1 MTAEG
6 SFAQLHELLRGLEQ
20 MPTSLWLEGL
30 RIERG
35 KDAEAPLKGEV
46 TLVIFAANPDISD

>member
-1 MTAEG
+1 
-6 SFAQLHELLRGLEQ
+6 